1 MFRACLFNDLSK
13 DVGNLEKF
21 IKVCINTISNH
32 VPSTKKY
39 TRGNHLP
46 IMNKELSKAIM
57 NQTRLR
63 NIYLRKRSDE
73 NRKKYF
79 KQRNYCVSLLR
90 TTQRKYYSSLDEKR
104 ISDNKKFRRTV
115 KPFLSDKTLFNAK
128 VILTEDVEIISS
140 DNEIAHVLDTFFS
153 NIVSNLNLPEYPIS
167 NPYYNKVRDPV
178 LKAILKYKNHPS
190 MKVIETVQKSKDLY
204 NFSNVERKEICQ
216 KLSV

>member
-1 MFRACLFNDLSK
+1 
-13 DVGNLEKF
+13 
-21 IKVCINTISNH
+21 
-32 VPSTKKY
+32 
-39 TRGNHLP
+39 
-46 IMNKELSKAIM
+46 MNKELSKAIM

-63 NIYLRKRSDE
+63 NVYLRKWSDE
-73 NRKKYF
+73 NRKKYS

-128 VILTEDVEIISS
+128 VTLTEDVEIISS
-140 DNEIAHVLDTFFS
+140 ENEIAHVLDTFFS

-190 MKVIETVQKSKDLY
+190 MKVIERVQKSKDLN